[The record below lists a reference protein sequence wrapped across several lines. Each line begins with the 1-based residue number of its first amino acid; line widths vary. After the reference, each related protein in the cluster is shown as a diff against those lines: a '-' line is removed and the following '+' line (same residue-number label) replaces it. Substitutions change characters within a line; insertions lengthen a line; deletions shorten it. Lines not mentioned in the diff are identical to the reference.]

1 MQGALTL
8 PNSSND
14 VEQADP
20 SPWQDRLLIGAAALT
35 WLALG
40 LAFALELWTDA
51 PTSFVVAIY
60 MVAYVAGGTLALRDA
75 ITDLLHGSVNIDL
88 LMVAAAIGAAILGAW
103 AEGAMLLVL
112 FSTSNALEHY
122 ALDRTRSAVRKLMD
136 LTPATARV
144 LNGAIEREVPVAS
157 LAIGDLVVVR
167 PGEKLPADGN
177 VVSGTTDVDQAA
189 ITGESMPVRK
199 DSGDDV
205 FAGTINGSGSI
216 TVAVTRLSSESTLSR
231 IARMVAAAQDEKGRA
246 ERFTDAF
253 EGPYA
258 IGIIAFATLVGII
271 PMLLGED
278 PGDAF
283 YRAITL
289 LVVASPCALVIST
302 PAATLSAIASAARGG
317 VLVKG
322 GSHLD
327 AVGVIDTIAFDKTGT
342 LTIGRPALTDL
353 EVFSNHT
360 RAEALTLIASA
371 EHLSE
376 HPIARALVSGA
387 EAEGVDIATPSAFQS
402 DPGRGVSATID
413 GREVVVGNE
422 TMFAQ
427 TGIPLSPDVVAAANR
442 IRGQGRTAVI
452 AADRSG
458 FSAVAGVADHVRP
471 GAQEAIRELR
481 ELGIGQIVMLTG
493 DNALVG
499 QAIGEQLGLDA
510 VFTDLQPADK
520 LEKIKNLAQSGHVAM
535 VGDGIND
542 APALAAA
549 NLGIAMGSGGTDIA
563 LETAD
568 MVLITGDLR
577 QLPFAIKLGRR
588 MRRIIRLS
596 IGFALLVIATLAIS
610 TLFVGIP
617 LPLGVVGHEGSTVI
631 VVLAGLSL
639 LAFRPRYGANRSRQ
653 WEAETAMPR

>member
-1 MQGALTL
+1 MQATAQ
-8 PNSSND
+8 PTTI
-14 VEQADP
+14 P
-20 SPWQDRLLIGAAALT
+20 SRSTAEPPIHWREHLLAVSAILT
-35 WLALG
+35 WVALATAFILDIATDTSRPVVVG
-40 LAFALELWTDA
+40 LY
-51 PTSFVVAIY
+51 VVAYI
-60 MVAYVAGGTLALRDA
+60 AGGA
-75 ITDLLHGSVNIDL
+75 IATKAAIDDLLERKVNIDL
-88 LMVAAAIGAAILGAW
+88 LMVLAAIGAALLGAW
-103 AEGAMLLVL
+103 AEGAMLLAL

-136 LTPATARV
+136 LTPPTARV
-144 LNGAIEREVPVAS
+144 VMDGVEREVPVA
-157 LAIGDLVVVR
+157 DLRLDDRVIVR
-167 PGEKLPADGN
+167 PGEKIPADGT
-177 VVSGTTDVDQAA
+177 VDTGTTDVNQAA

-199 DSGDDV
+199 EHGDEV
-205 FAGTINGSGSI
+205 FAGTINGSGYI
-216 TVAVTRLSSESTLSR
+216 TVSVTRLSSESTLAR
-231 IARMVAAAQDEKGRA
+231 IARMVAAAQDEKGKA

-258 IGIIAFATLVGII
+258 IGVIVVATIVGLI
-271 PMLLGED
+271 PLLFGEE

-327 AVGVIDTIAFDKTGT
+327 AVGEIDIVAFDKTGT

-353 EVFSNHT
+353 EVYSNHS
-360 RAEALTLIASA
+360 RADALSLIASA

-376 HPIARALVSGA
+376 HPIARAIVRGA
-387 EAEGVDIATPSAFQS
+387 GAEGVEVRTPSHFDS
-402 DPGRGVSATID
+402 DPGRGVIATLDDRDII
-413 GREVVVGNE
+413 VGNE
-422 TMFAQ
+422 TMFECHGFDLDPA
-427 TGIPLSPDVVAAANR
+427 IVDAANR
-442 IRGQGRTAVI
+442 IRGEGRTAVI
-452 AADRSG
+452 AADRGG
-458 FSAVAGVADHVRP
+458 FLAIAGVADQIRP
-471 GAQEAIRELR
+471 GAVEALSALR
-481 ELGIGQIVMLTG
+481 DLGIKRTVMLTG

-499 QAIGEQLGLDA
+499 QAIGHQLGMDEVL
-510 VFTDLQPADK
+510 TDLQPADK
-520 LEKIKNLAQSGHVAM
+520 LDRIRQLATEGTVAM

-542 APALAAA
+542 APALAIAD
-549 NLGIAMGSGGTDIA
+549 LGIAMGSGGTDIA

-577 QLPFAIKLGRR
+577 QLPFAISLGRR

-596 IGFALLVIATLAIS
+596 IGFALTVIAVLAIS

-639 LAFRPRYGANRSRQ
+639 LAYRSKRPPAHL
-653 WEAETAMPR
+653 ATA